1 MDLNLEKIAHD
12 VANDIGQYSEKIAM
26 PEWLLT
32 AWANSL
38 ERAGWKR
45 EVAGDADF
53 DATCYALARIAYHSD
68 LQPGLFIYGQAGCG
82 KTSLCK
88 AISSFSY
95 RKPVFVEL
103 SSPVCAELLDER
115 VWPTWNAETLERSV
129 ILDDLGSESPVSDFG
144 IRRELASEFI
154 VRYHS
159 RGQRRLFVTT
169 NLTGQQMLDRYGP
182 RICSRIK
189 ELTLPLN
196 LAGGDK
202 RKWGAKAPVERRF
215 AAVEGCAV
223 ASLPVEGEES
233 STPNSQPSTLNPQP
247 STRALREGGAK

>member
-1 MDLNLEKIAHD
+1 MLVD
-12 VANDIGQYSEKIAM
+12 
-26 PEWLLT
+26 
-32 AWANSL
+32 
-38 ERAGWKR
+38 
-45 EVAGDADF
+45 
-53 DATCYALARIAYHSD
+53 
-68 LQPGLFIYGQAGCG
+68 
-82 KTSLCK
+82 
-88 AISSFSY
+88 
-95 RKPVFVEL
+95 L

-196 LAGGDK
+196 LTGGDK

-223 ASLPVEGEES
+223 ASLPVEGEEP
-233 STPNSQPSTLNPQP
+233 STPNPQP
-247 STRALREGGAK
+247 STPNPQPTTRALREGGAK